1 MPGLLQAL
9 RWPVPVGGLALS
21 PLRTAG
27 KGAVIGCADCGLIR
41 SHNGPLKGWLLRD
54 WWALCFWVAHDPLVA
69 NKADPKASTHVIPG
83 PCHRLQ
89 ESDMG

>member
-54 WWALCFWVAHDPLVA
+54 WWALVSGHLIVA
-69 NKADPKASTHVIPG
+69 ASTHVIPG